1 MLIYIYLRHPCA
13 RIENNQIGGLCCTV
27 RAMRTEY
34 NTVLCVYT
42 DWSCGLC
49 HMSMFTIRLL
59 HDS

>member
-42 DWSCGLC
+42 DVY
-49 HMSMFTIRLL
+49 HTFAA
-59 HDS
+59 